1 LQLYQSF
8 LDSFKVEV
16 FKIKKM
22 ENTNNTG
29 KMLGA
34 LLLGAAIGGALGVL
48 FAPDKGS
55 ETRRKISAKG
65 EDLSDAMK
73 DSFNDLMAEVK
84 KEIEMVKGKGKEM
97 LDHELALPEK
107 AKLS

>member
-1 LQLYQSF
+1 
-8 LDSFKVEV
+8 
-16 FKIKKM
+16 M
-22 ENTNNTG
+22 ENYNDSG

-65 EDLSDAMK
+65 TDLTDGMK
-73 DSFNDLMAEVK
+73 EKFDQLFHEAKGDLT
-84 KEIEMVKGKGKEM
+84 MVK
-97 LDHELALPEK
+97 DK
-107 AKLS
+107 ASEFMGGHGSAASSAK

>member
-1 LQLYQSF
+1 
-8 LDSFKVEV
+8 
-16 FKIKKM
+16 M
-22 ENTNNTG
+22 ENTNNTS

-65 EDLSDAMK
+65 DDFTDAMK
-73 DSFNDLMAEVK
+73 DTFNQFMAEVK
-84 KEIEMVKGKGKEM
+84 KEIDLVKSKGKEL
-97 LDHELALPEK
+97 LDHEMALPEK
-107 AKLS
+107 SKLS

>member
-1 LQLYQSF
+1 
-8 LDSFKVEV
+8 
-16 FKIKKM
+16 M

-65 EDLSDAMK
+65 DDFSDAMK
-73 DSFNDLMAEVK
+73 NSFNDLMAEVK
-84 KEIEMVKGKGKEM
+84 KEIDMVKGKGKEM
-97 LDHELALPEK
+97 LDHEMALPEK